1 VSWSRT
7 PRAVLCT
14 AVRNAELFLSVGNDS
29 LCIHCSIEL
38 SYNVIDGAIHF
49 HTGVF
54 KLPEVNLT
62 ENTEYSLTFNGKFIF
77 HSLPNPILVHQA
89 WKSFE
94 KNVRWRYIIRD
105 QPIRL
110 YIPCFNIPSDIKPAI
125 QDPGFEHGLEAV
137 KDLLLEQV
145 VALQLTMKVRFNPN
159 LFVLWQELQSNS
171 YLVLATD
178 INLGIAVVSKVWYT
192 SECTNQLSNKSVY
205 KQISDTDVVE
215 WANQVEHWIE
225 SLLSSAAKKTNSDE
239 FNIFAQYLLTKLT
252 TDNLSV
258 PTFKG
263 LLKVHKP
270 LWNLR
275 LFIPSHSWITAG
287 ASNVAN
293 YLLQPI
299 LQLNSWIV
307 NLTIEVINT
316 VRGSRANRNKETYVV
331 TGDVH
336 SFYTNVPITETIS
349 FIKKIVIEEMVY
361 EPWKVSLIKI
371 CLVAVMNNNCFQYR
385 DEIYHQI
392 NGIAMGTSVA
402 PVFANIYA
410 VQLEQDLD
418 EWRENGVLSY
428 VRYIDDI
435 KFIFEGSLKQLFS
448 FLSTRHFGKLKVS
461 WDIHLAWEET
471 PFLDCS
477 FFFTSKPGI
486 TELQSNLFR
495 KKMNKH
501 QYIPWSSAHPES
513 VKRSF
518 VKA

>member
-1 VSWSRT
+1 
-7 PRAVLCT
+7 
-14 AVRNAELFLSVGNDS
+14 
-29 LCIHCSIEL
+29 
-38 SYNVIDGAIHF
+38 
-49 HTGVF
+49 
-54 KLPEVNLT
+54 
-62 ENTEYSLTFNGKFIF
+62 
-77 HSLPNPILVHQA
+77 
-89 WKSFE
+89 
-94 KNVRWRYIIRD
+94 
-105 QPIRL
+105 
-110 YIPCFNIPSDIKPAI
+110 
-125 QDPGFEHGLEAV
+125 
-137 KDLLLEQV
+137 
-145 VALQLTMKVRFNPN
+145 MKVRFNPN

-252 TDNLSV
+252 TDNLSI

-275 LFIPSHSWITAG
+275 LIIPSHSWITAG
-287 ASNVAN
+287 ASKVAN

-299 LQLNSWIV
+299 LQLDSWIV

-316 VRGSRANRNKETYVV
+316 VQGTRANRNKETYIV

-371 CLVAVMNNNCFQYR
+371 CLVVVMNNNCFQYR
-385 DEIYHQI
+385 DEFYHQI

-418 EWRENGVLSY
+418 E
-428 VRYIDDI
+428 
-435 KFIFEGSLKQLFS
+435 
-448 FLSTRHFGKLKVS
+448 
-461 WDIHLAWEET
+461 
-471 PFLDCS
+471 
-477 FFFTSKPGI
+477 
-486 TELQSNLFR
+486 
-495 KKMNKH
+495 
-501 QYIPWSSAHPES
+501 
-513 VKRSF
+513 
-518 VKA
+518 